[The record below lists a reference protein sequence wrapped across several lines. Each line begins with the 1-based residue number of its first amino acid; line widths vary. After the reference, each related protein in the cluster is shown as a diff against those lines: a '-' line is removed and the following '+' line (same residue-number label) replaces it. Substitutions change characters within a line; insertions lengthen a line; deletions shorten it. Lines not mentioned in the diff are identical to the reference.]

1 MMGTIGFGALLLVLG
16 VFFILDGR
24 SENRFGRSVGRSA
37 EGERIGGA
45 LIAAL
50 GMVMVGLG
58 VVIMVAG
65 VFALLL

>member
-1 MMGTIGFGALLLVLG
+1 MGTIGFGALLLVLG